1 VNYDDKIIIRMK
13 FICVKKKSYVMRT
26 SLINSL
32 LSDNVCLTVGLEW
45 LKNQKNQL
53 IWLNQENQ
61 KKKTEK
67 IKLWKKTWLNQLK
80 FWKNRPVRFYK
91 PKTEKTEPNPNRKK
105 QVKPEKK
112 QCQNRAKPVWT
123 VFYPKKSNQNRLV
136 WTSFGFKIK
145 LI

>member
-32 LSDNVCLTVGLEW
+32 LSDNVSLTVGLEW

-61 KKKTEK
+61 KKK
-67 IKLWKKTWLNQLK
+67 L
-80 FWKNRPVRFYK
+80 
-91 PKTEKTEPNPNRKK
+91 
-105 QVKPEKK
+105 
-112 QCQNRAKPVWT
+112 
-123 VFYPKKSNQNRLV
+123 KKSNCE
-136 WTSFGFKIK
+136 KK
-145 LI
+145 PD